1 MNIQKQIQA
10 LLSQDLSQGLSRE
23 LSLEDQIEIIKNLN
37 THKYDPKVLFEL
49 VSELLKQAVLINLSG
64 NMGDSKNILDVVGTG
79 GDGFNTLNFST
90 LTSLVLASGNIPIA
104 KHGNKSSTSKT
115 GSFDLLEKLKLP
127 IPQTPQEAEALFKKF
142 GIVFLFAPY
151 FHPVFKKIKPAR
163 DYFSALGEKT
173 IFNLLGPFLN
183 PARVKKILL
192 GVSEEKLIEPFS
204 EVLIKLG
211 IEHGCVVHGSGLD
224 EFNIYGESK
233 YSEIKSGKIKINTL
247 NFQDIA
253 PVGADLC
260 VRPDLMESI
269 DHLKGGDPDQNA
281 QESMDLLEGRLL
293 GPKRDMVILNTAA
306 ALRVFYE
313 FENSLHGDFKSWP
326 WALEK
331 AEKLLDQKN
340 ALKIFKK

>member
-1 MNIQKQIQA
+1 MNIQNKIQA
-10 LLSQDLSQGLSRE
+10 LISQD

-115 GSFDLLEKLKLP
+115 GSFDLLEKLKIP
-127 IPQTPQEAEALFKKF
+127 IPKDPQEAQVLFKKF

-163 DYFSALGEKT
+163 DYFANVLGEKT
-173 IFNLLGPFLN
+173 IFNLLGPLLN

-204 EVLIKLG
+204 EVLVKLG
-211 IEHGCVVHGSGLD
+211 IEQGCVVHGSGLD

-233 YSEIKSGKIKINTL
+233 FAEIKAGKIKL
-247 NFQDIA
+247 NYFDFKKYAGEKSSEDI
-253 PVGADLC
+253 LKNI
-260 VRPDLMESI
+260 EN
-269 DHLKGGDPDQNA
+269 LKGGDPDQNA
-281 QESMDLLEGRLL
+281 QESIELLEGRLL

-313 FENSLHGDFKSWP
+313 FENSLHGYFKSWP

-340 ALKIFKK
+340 ALSRFPPLSDLSA